1 MPSSIFVQSSRGAKK
16 VVNASNH
23 ANNTDMGFSYSS
35 SNNIFVDLKRLQ
47 QAMVIFYALPSHGEK
62 KNDDIFPFH
71 YLNDLYLLPSFFCS
85 VGN

>member
-1 MPSSIFVQSSRGAKK
+1 MKK
-16 VVNASNH
+16 SVNASNH
-23 ANNTDMGFSYSS
+23 ADNTDMGFTYSS

-47 QAMVIFYALPSHGEK
+47 QAMVLFYALPSDGEK
-62 KNDDIFPFH
+62 KNDEIFPFH